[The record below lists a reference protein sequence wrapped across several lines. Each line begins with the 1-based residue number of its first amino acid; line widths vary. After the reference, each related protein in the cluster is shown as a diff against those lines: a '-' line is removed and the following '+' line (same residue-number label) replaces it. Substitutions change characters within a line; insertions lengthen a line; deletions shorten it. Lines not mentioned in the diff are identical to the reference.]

1 MLRSGLAKSYPS
13 VVVSDVSSVMLFVK
27 GMKSDLQVFTVQC
40 FPTHA
45 HQKQGPHAGFV
56 FVFTFPKLL
65 L

>member
-1 MLRSGLAKSYPS
+1 MRSGLAKSYPS
-13 VVVSDVSSVMLFVK
+13 VVVTDVSLVMLFVK
-27 GMKSDLQVFTVQC
+27 GMKRDLRVFAVKC